1 MGLSKNRVKKFARSK
16 VIVLLNDFIKKIS
29 YLFLKLNKSRDGL
42 EQKKLPL
49 GDKLVVLFYFLY

>member
-42 EQKKLPL
+42 EQKKIATRR
-49 GDKLVVLFYFLY
+49 